1 MKTTKRR
8 FEFFTFYDHTGIAR
22 HLEQMARRGWLL
34 QNIQSNIWT
43 YRAIAP
49 AKLSFTVTYY
59 PDASVFDPEPSEG
72 ELCFQ
77 DFCAHTG
84 WQLAASAA
92 QLQVFYNDRPDP
104 IPIETDPNLEIETIR
119 RYAGK
124 TILLPY
130 SLLLFIGLLSTF
142 FFVSRLLGDPIGLL
156 ASSTNL
162 FTGYTWC
169 LELLLCATELGGY
182 FRWRRRAKKAAAR
195 GEFLDTRGHS
205 LLQRIILIA
214 ALAGFVLWVLSVLLT
229 ETILMKVTTLAM
241 ILYMAV
247 LILLAWGIRSFL
259 KRRKVSAG
267 ANRIVSILLTI
278 LLSFFM
284 MSAITAG
291 LFWASQQ
298 GLFSSQE
305 TYTYQGSEFALYLDE
320 LPLTVEDL
328 LPLSAD
334 ASDAYIRRRSAS
346 QSPLLA
352 RFDMAQRPRLD
363 TSEEDLPRLDY
374 TITLV
379 KVPALYDLCRS
390 QLLKYWNETENIGVP
405 EGWRTY
411 YEARDAAPWGAL
423 EAYQVMAEDTGP
435 QNRYLLCYAD
445 RLVEISFDWTP
456 TAEQMAQVGTALGR
470 GTV

>member
-22 HLEQMARRGWLL
+22 HLEWMAQKGWLL
-34 QNIQSNIWT
+34 QGIHGNLWAS
-43 YRAIAP
+43 RAIP
-49 AKLSFTVTYY
+49 PTQLSCTVTSS
-59 PDASVFDPEPSEG
+59 PDASAFDPEPSEG

-84 WQLAASAA
+84 WQLAASSA
-92 QLQVFYNDRPDP
+92 QLQIFYNARPDP
-104 IPIETDPNLEIETIR
+104 IPIETDPNLEIETIH

-162 FTGYTWC
+162 FIGYAWC
-169 LELLLCATELGGY
+169 LELLLCVTELGGY
-182 FRWRRRAKKAAAR
+182 FRWRHRAKKAALR
-195 GEFLDTRGHS
+195 GEFLETKGHS

-214 ALAGFVLWVLSVLLT
+214 ALVGFALWLLSVLLT
-229 ETILMKVTTLAM
+229 ETVFMKASVLVTFGSIA
-241 ILYMAV
+241 
-247 LILLAWGIRSFL
+247 LLAPLLWGILRLL
-259 KRRKVSAG
+259 KRWKVSKDFS
-267 ANRIVSILLTI
+267 RIIYIMATLVLAYCMVGVI
-278 LLSFFM
+278 
-284 MSAITAG
+284 
-291 LFWASQQ
+291 FWIADS
-298 GLFSSQE
+298 GYLPEQE
-305 TYTYQGSEFALYLDE
+305 TYTYQGSELALYLDE

-328 LPLSAD
+328 QPISAD
-334 ASDAYIRRRSAS
+334 ASDDYIRRRSAS

-352 RFDMAQRPRLD
+352 RFGMEQRPRLD
-363 TSEEDLPRLDY
+363 ASEEDLPRLDY

-405 EGWRTY
+405 EGWRTF
-411 YEARDAAPWGAL
+411 YEPRDAAPWGAL
-423 EAYQVMAEDTGP
+423 EAYQVVAEDTGP
-435 QNRYLLCYAD
+435 MERYLLCYAG
-445 RLVEISFDWTP
+445 RFVEIWFDWTP
-456 TAEQMAQVGTALGR
+456 TAEQMAKVGQLLGQGQV
-470 GTV
+470 

>member
-22 HLEQMARRGWLL
+22 HLERMARKGWLL
-34 QNIQSNIWT
+34 QGIHGCLWS
-43 YRAIAP
+43 YRAISP

-72 ELCFQ
+72 ELCFR

-142 FFVSRLLGDPIGLL
+142 FLISRLLGDPIGLL

-162 FTGYTWC
+162 FSGYIWC

-214 ALAGFVLWVLSVLLT
+214 TLAGFALWLLSVLLT
-229 ETILMKVTTLAM
+229 ETVLMKATVLFTYGWMVVLA
-241 ILYMAV
+241 
-247 LILLAWGIRSFL
+247 LLLWGILRLL
-259 KRRKVSAG
+259 KRWKVSKDFSRVIYIMATL
-267 ANRIVSILLTI
+267 LLTFCVI
-278 LLSFFM
+278 GVIYWVGDSGYLPE
-284 MSAITAG
+284 
-291 LFWASQQ
+291 
-298 GLFSSQE
+298 QE
-305 TYTYQGSEFALYLDE
+305 TYTYQGSELALYLDE

-328 LPLSAD
+328 LPLPAG
-334 ASDAYIRRRSAS
+334 ASDRYIRRRSAS

-352 RFDMAQRPRLD
+352 RFGMEQRPRLD
-363 TSEEDLPRLDY
+363 ASEEDLPWLDY

-379 KVPALYDLCRS
+379 KVPSLYDLCRE

-405 EGWRTY
+405 EGWRTS

-423 EAYQVMAEDTGP
+423 AAYQVMAEDTGSK
-435 QNRYLLCYAD
+435 NRYLLCYAD
-445 RLVEISFDWTP
+445 RLVEISFDWAP
-456 TAEQMAQVGTALGR
+456 TAEQMAQVGSALGQGR
-470 GTV
+470 V

>member
-22 HLEQMARRGWLL
+22 HLERMAQKGWLL
-34 QNIQSNIWT
+34 QGIHGNLWS
-43 YRAIAP
+43 YRAISP
-49 AKLSFTVTYY
+49 AKLAFTVTYY
-59 PDASVFDPEPSEG
+59 PDASAFDPEPSEG

-92 QLQVFYNDRPDP
+92 QLQIFYNDRPDP
-104 IPIETDPNLEIETIR
+104 IPIETDPDLEIETIR

-130 SLLLFIGLLSTF
+130 SLLLFIGLISTF
-142 FFVSRLLGDPIGLL
+142 FLISRLLGDPIGLL

-162 FTGYTWC
+162 FTGYAWC
-169 LELLLCATELGGY
+169 LELLLCVTELGGY
-182 FRWRRRAKKAAAR
+182 FRWQHRAKKAAAR
-195 GEFLDTRGHS
+195 GEFLDTKGHS
-205 LLQRIILIA
+205 LLQRIILA
-214 ALAGFVLWVLSVLLT
+214 TALVGFVLWVLSVLLT
-229 ETILMKVTTLAM
+229 ETTLMKVTTLAM

-247 LILLAWGIRSFL
+247 LFFLAWGIRSFL
-259 KRRKVSAG
+259 KRRKVSTG
-267 ANRIVSILLTI
+267 TNRIVSILLTV
-278 LLSFFM
+278 LLSLLM
-284 MSAITAG
+284 MSSITAG
-291 LFWASQQ
+291 LFWASQK

-305 TYTYQGSEFALYLDE
+305 TYTYQGSEFTLYLDE

-328 LPLSAD
+328 QSISAD
-334 ASDAYIRRRSAS
+334 ASDSYIRRRSAS

-352 RFDMAQRPRLD
+352 QFGMEQRPRLD
-363 TSEEDLPRLDY
+363 TEEDLPRLEY

-405 EGWRTY
+405 EGWRTF

-435 QNRYLLCYAD
+435 KNRYLLCYAD
-445 RLVEISFDWTP
+445 RLVEISFDWAP
-456 TAEQMAQVGTALGR
+456 TAEQMAQVGEALGQGR
-470 GTV
+470 V

>member
-22 HLEQMARRGWLL
+22 HLERMAQKGWLL
-34 QNIQSNIWT
+34 QNIQSNVWT
-43 YRAIAP
+43 YRAISP

-59 PDASVFDPEPSEG
+59 PDASAFDPEPSEG

-84 WQLAASAA
+84 WQLAASSA
-92 QLQVFYNDRPDP
+92 QLQIFYNDRPAP
-104 IPIETDPNLEIETIR
+104 IPIETDPNLEIETIH
-119 RYAGK
+119 RYARK
-124 TILLPY
+124 AILLPY
-130 SLLLFIGLLSTF
+130 SMLLFIGLLSTF

-162 FTGYTWC
+162 FTGYAWC
-169 LELLLCATELGGY
+169 LELLLCVTELGGY
-182 FRWRRRAKKAAAR
+182 FRWRRRAKQVALR
-195 GEFLDTRGHS
+195 GEFLDTSGHS

-214 ALAGFVLWVLSVLLT
+214 ALAGLVLWVLSVLLT

-267 ANRIVSILLTI
+267 TNRIVSILLTV

-284 MSAITAG
+284 MSSITAG

-328 LPLSAD
+328 QPLSAD
-334 ASDAYIRRRSAS
+334 ASNAYIRRRSAS

-352 RFDMAQRPRLD
+352 RFDMEQRPRLD
-363 TSEEDLPRLDY
+363 VEEDLPRLEY

-405 EGWRTY
+405 EGWRTF
-411 YEARDAAPWGAL
+411 YESRDAAPWGAL
-423 EAYQVMAEDTGP
+423 EAYQVVAEDVGP
-435 QNRYLLCYAD
+435 RNRYLLCYGD
-445 RLVEISFDWTP
+445 RFVEVYFDWTP
-456 TAEQMAQVGTALGR
+456 TADQMAKVGQLLGKGQV
-470 GTV
+470 